1 MKTKG
6 SIKGGGIYMIKNI
19 ITQDIYI
26 GRTVNFTIRRTQ
38 HKNLCKRAKTGF
50 LYENMKLYKPKNFV
64 FSVLEKVE
72 DFSLLDE
79 KEEFWF
85 EKLNPYY
92 NVLGAGKNRKTRE
105 IHIQRKNKLISEAKL
120 KRKQEK
126 FKLKTKVKNTFRCLN
141 CGFLGETKTNI
152 NDDLAGFVKE
162 TGIVHPSC
170 GISIMDS
177 KYLKEREEK
186 QKSKSN

>member
-50 LYENMKLYKPKNFV
+50 LYENMRFYKPRNFV

-92 NVLGAGKNRKTRE
+92 NVLGAGKNKKMRE
-105 IHIQRKNKLISEAKL
+105 IHINRRNPPKIEAEPKQVEL
-120 KRKQEK
+120 KSKR
-126 FKLKTKVKNTFRCLN
+126 KNTFRCLN
-141 CGFLGETKTNI
+141 CGFESVLKLKLVHTDMELLEVVNKVHGSCNVKLTQENI
-152 NDDLAGFVKE
+152 D
-162 TGIVHPSC
+162 
-170 GISIMDS
+170 
-177 KYLKEREEK
+177 KY
-186 QKSKSN
+186 S